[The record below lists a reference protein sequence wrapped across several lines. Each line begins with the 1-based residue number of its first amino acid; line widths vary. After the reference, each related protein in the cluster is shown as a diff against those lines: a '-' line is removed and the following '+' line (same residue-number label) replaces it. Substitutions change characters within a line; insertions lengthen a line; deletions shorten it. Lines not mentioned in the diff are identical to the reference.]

1 MEHNINEIVRLLAT
15 SEKFTADN
23 IHYFREIDSTN
34 DWLLRRARSNEVI
47 DGGLCLAESQESGK
61 GRRGKSWIA
70 TASGSVL
77 MSIGWRL
84 DSANPQGLSLISG
97 VAVVQSLLEQGVNN
111 VLLKWPNDILIGE
124 KKLGG
129 ILVEISG
136 LDCVIGVG
144 INVNIPQSFD
154 RKIGQPW
161 TDLFSL
167 GYQVDRDMLVAAIAL
182 NHERILGQYMLNGFA
197 PFVETWNSLHAYQNH
212 TVEISS
218 KTGTWEGTA
227 MGVNDDGALLVEQ
240 NGVVQSVFSG
250 QVSIR
255 SSGYQKGH
263 ESFN

>member
-1 MEHNINEIVRLLAT
+1 MEHNIKKIVELLAT
-15 SEKFTADN
+15 SEKLTTGN

-34 DWLLRRARSNEVI
+34 DWLLRRARNNEGI
-47 DGGLCLAESQESGK
+47 DGRLCLAESQESGK

-70 TASGSVL
+70 TASSSVL

-84 DSANPQGLSLISG
+84 DSANTQGLSLISG
-97 VAVVQSLLEQGVNN
+97 VAVVRSLLEQGVNGA
-111 VLLKWPNDILIGE
+111 LLKWPNDILVEG

-154 RKIGQPW
+154 KNIDQPW

-167 GYQVDRDMLVAAIAL
+167 GYRVDRDLLIAAIAL
-182 NHERILGQYMLNGFA
+182 NHERILAQYMLNGFA
-197 PFVETWNSLHAYQNH
+197 PFAETWNLLHAYQNH
-212 TVEISS
+212 AVEISS
-218 KTGTWEGTA
+218 RTGTWVGTA
-227 MGVNDDGALLVEQ
+227 LGVNDDGALLVER
-240 NGVVQSVFSG
+240 NGVVQPVISG

-255 SSGYQKGH
+255 STGNQK
-263 ESFN
+263 ER